1 MSLLQ
6 TIHSMDPRWF
16 IFPFCLFIGVF
27 LLEDYAGRKFK
38 KSPEEEERDA
48 QRFEACRREQVRQ
61 TQESIARTRRSGV

>member
-16 IFPFCLFIGVF
+16 VFPFCLFISVF

-38 KSPEEEERDA
+38 KSEEEQERDERRA
-48 QRFEACRREQVRQ
+48 EACRRERLRQ
-61 TQESIARTRRSGV
+61 TQDSIARTRKSGV